1 MELPFESRG
10 SFPQS
15 LQNYVIEGSLP
26 STFSPAGA
34 EGETITVQNRA
45 LYEI

>member
-1 MELPFESRG
+1 MEGAAGFESSS

-26 STFSPAGA
+26 SAFSPTGA
-34 EGETITVQNRA
+34 EGETITV
-45 LYEI
+45 